1 MNRTRAAMPA
11 SDSRRV
17 MLVTHPSRPDAAAV
31 AAEFAVLLANA
42 GVVSAVPSDQVD
54 MLRGAPVIDIGAFG
68 GGSHGDHTALQA
80 AGIELVVVLG
90 GDGTILWGAEMARA
104 AGVPLLGLNLGH
116 VGFLAEAEQ
125 EGLTEVATAVAAR
138 AYRVEERLAIDVE
151 VHDRSGARTF
161 ASWALNEASI
171 EKDSGT
177 RMIDILVSIDEHPL
191 SRWGTDGLVLATPTG
206 STAYAWSAGGPV
218 VWPDVEALLVVPNAA
233 HALFT
238 RPLVIAPSSTIR
250 VELIDR
256 RAQRAHV
263 WCDGRRHAALA
274 AGATVTVRRSTAP
287 VLLARLR
294 SPAFVAR
301 LVGKFDLPVQGWRH
315 TERDRGQQS

>member
-1 MNRTRAAMPA
+1 MPA
-11 SDSRRV
+11 LESRRV
-17 MLVTHPSRPDAAAV
+17 LLVTHPSRPDAAAV
-31 AAEFAVLLANA
+31 AAEFAALLATA
-42 GVVSAVPSDQVD
+42 GVVSVVPSEQIEV
-54 MLRGAPVIDIGAFG
+54 LRGAPVIDIGAFSDNREAFPDG
-68 GGSHGDHTALQA
+68 LAA

-125 EGLTEVATAVAAR
+125 EGLAEAATAVAYR

-151 VHDRSGARTF
+151 VHSAAGADTF
-161 ASWALNEASI
+161 SSWALNEASI

-177 RMIDILVSIDEHPL
+177 RMIDIMVSIDEHPL

-238 RPLVIAPSSTIR
+238 RPLVIAPTSEIR
-250 VELIDR
+250 VELMDR
-256 RAQRAHV
+256 RHQRAHV
-263 WCDGRRHAALA
+263 WCDGRRHAPLA
-274 AGATVTVRRSTAP
+274 AGDAVTVRRSTQP

-301 LVGKFDLPVQGWRH
+301 LVGKFDLPVHGWRH
-315 TERDRGQQS
+315 TDHNRGQSQ

>member
-1 MNRTRAAMPA
+1 MTPQTAATPA
-11 SDSRRV
+11 MDSRRV
-17 MLVTHPSRPDAAAV
+17 LMVTHPSRPDAAAV
-31 AAEFAVLLANA
+31 AAEFAALLANA
-42 GVVSAVPSDQVD
+42 GVVSVVPSEQVD
-54 MLRGAPVIDIGAFG
+54 MLRGAPVIDIGAFS
-68 GGSHGDHTALQA
+68 GSKQGDHDALLA

-125 EGLTEVATAVAAR
+125 EGLAEAATAVAYR
-138 AYRVEERLAIDVE
+138 AYRVEERLAIDVDL
-151 VHDRSGARTF
+151 HSADGAQAF
-161 ASWALNEASI
+161 SSWALNEASI

-177 RMIDILVSIDEHPL
+177 RMIDIMVSIDDHPL

-238 RPLVIAPSSTIR
+238 RPLVIAPTSVIR
-250 VELIDR
+250 VDLMDR
-256 RAQRAHV
+256 RSQRAHV
-263 WCDGRRHAALA
+263 WCDGRRHAPLA
-274 AGATVTVRRSTAP
+274 AGDALTVRRSSQP

-301 LVGKFDLPVQGWRH
+301 LVGKFDLPVHGWRH
-315 TERDRGQQS
+315 TPHDRGPTR